1 MDTLVRTLRNGGNSS
16 WEVFGCSDGGVNYSE
31 GIITAG
37 FALKIMSTGVTETA
51 IHKGWRV
58 ALTGHGSPVFLYE
71 FAELEAMEGMLY
83 ALHLAF
89 EELGDQIQRAG
100 TIHGACD
107 NANVIEGTQ
116 RLLRKGERS
125 LASEWLHRYR
135 RIAQLCQALPIDLRW
150 TRGHTTDTDNFSTLN
165 RQVDAECNR
174 QYHTPPERAIAM
186 PMRWPTGIVAI
197 LRGPGIEAS
206 GAYGRAIKRSMVA
219 RTLDTV
225 FQKGAIFQ
233 QACSALN
240 RCVLG
245 VKWVNLHP
253 LSAPGGRRFGP
264 QTIVEAQAGPSRLAA
279 QTPAGPSVVHDTDIT
294 NRCLDDLSEDQMLHN
309 ATALGVP
316 YINTAQRAVLRRI
329 NANDWQG
336 FPVFCHGAC
345 LRCHSLD
352 ARWPHPLVCGI
363 DAKDRLRQALVR
375 RGSPIVIQTLADVE
389 KQCVHAVTEGMDGR
403 PFAGF
408 LTRTFALK
416 HREEAPVCDHGP
428 GCSNAACREARQ
440 LHWWHRK
447 VANLC
452 VARWTAAETI
462 RYFRDVRELASTAPP
477 GSTTHCLHRVNCPE
491 DLHHRPLVQ
500 DDQADLDEALAMGMG
515 FSLDEA

>member
-1 MDTLVRTLRNGGNSS
+1 
-16 WEVFGCSDGGVNYSE
+16 
-31 GIITAG
+31 
-37 FALKIMSTGVTETA
+37 
-51 IHKGWRV
+51 
-58 ALTGHGSPVFLYE
+58 
-71 FAELEAMEGMLY
+71 MEGMLY
-83 ALHLAF
+83 ALHSAF

-116 RLLRKGERS
+116 RLLLKGQRS
-125 LASEWLHRYR
+125 LVSEWLHRYR

-150 TRGHTTDTDNFSTLN
+150 TRGHTTDTDIFSILN
-165 RQVDAECNR
+165 RQADAECNR
-174 QYHTPPERAIAM
+174 QYHTPPEQAIAM
-186 PMRWPTGIVAI
+186 PMRWPAGTVAI

-225 FQKGAIFQ
+225 LQKGAIFQ

-240 RCVLG
+240 RCVLRL
-245 VKWVNLHP
+245 KWVNLQP
-253 LSAPGGRRFGP
+253 LSAPGGRRLGP
-264 QTIVEAQAGPSRLAA
+264 QTIMEAQAGPSRLAA

-294 NRCLDDLSEDQMLHN
+294 NRCLDDPSEDQMPHD
-309 ATALGVP
+309 APSMGVP
-316 YINTAQRAVLRRI
+316 YINTAQRAMLRRI

-345 LRCHSLD
+345 LRCYSLD
-352 ARWPHPLVCGI
+352 TRWPHPLVCDL

-375 RGSPIVIQTLADVE
+375 RGSPIAIQTLADVE
-389 KQCVHAVTEGMDGR
+389 KQCALAVTEGTDGR

-408 LTRTFALK
+408 LTRAFAHK
-416 HREEAPVCDHGP
+416 HRAEAPVCDHGP

-440 LHWWHRK
+440 LHWWHHK

-462 RYFRDVRELASTAPP
+462 RYFRDVRELASAAPP
-477 GSTTHCLHRVNCPE
+477 GTTTHYLHRVHCPE

-500 DDQADLDEALAMGMG
+500 DDQADMDEAMAMGMD